1 MDGRVNIS
9 IEDIEENFI
18 PALRHR
24 LVMRFESEI
33 EEINSDALLEEI
45 FRSLRKHF

>member
-1 MDGRVNIS
+1 MDGRVNTS
-9 IEDIEENFI
+9 IEDIEDNFI

-33 EEINSDALLEEI
+33 EGINADTLLEEI
-45 FRSLRKHF
+45 FRSLRNQF